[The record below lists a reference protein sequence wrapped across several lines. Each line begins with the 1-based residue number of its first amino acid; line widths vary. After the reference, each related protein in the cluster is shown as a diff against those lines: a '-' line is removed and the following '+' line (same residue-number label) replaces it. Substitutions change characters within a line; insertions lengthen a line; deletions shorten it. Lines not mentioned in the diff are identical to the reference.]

1 MISPPDCLTCGACC
15 ASPFVGE
22 GYIRLNVAEE
32 ERLGRK
38 GLPVLEVV
46 PDPED
51 RIVLLGTKRN
61 SQGVCVCVALAGKV
75 GRQVACSIYGERPEL
90 CRQFEAGSPECHQA
104 RRAAGVEP
112 NTESSLFLSRD
123 LRTMEGK

>member
-1 MISPPDCLTCGACC
+1 MASPPDCLTCGACC

-22 GYIRLNVAEE
+22 GYIQLSAEE
-32 ERLGRK
+32 EECLGRP

-51 RIVLLGTKRN
+51 GIVLLGTKRN
-61 SQGVCVCVALAGKV
+61 NQGVRVCIALIGKLAK
-75 GRQVACSIYGERPEL
+75 QVTCSIYGERPEL

-104 RRAAGVEP
+104 RRALGVE
-112 NTESSLFLSRD
+112 
-123 LRTMEGK
+123 

>member
-1 MISPPDCLTCGACC
+1 MASSPDCLTCGACC
-15 ASPFVGE
+15 VSPFVGE
-22 GYIRLNVAEE
+22 GYIRLDVEEE

-46 PDPED
+46 PDPHD

-61 SQGVCVCVALAGKV
+61 GQGTRVCMALTGRVGK
-75 GRQVACSIYGERPEL
+75 QVACSIYEDRPSL

-104 RRAAGVEP
+104 RRAAGVE
-112 NTESSLFLSRD
+112 
-123 LRTMEGK
+123 